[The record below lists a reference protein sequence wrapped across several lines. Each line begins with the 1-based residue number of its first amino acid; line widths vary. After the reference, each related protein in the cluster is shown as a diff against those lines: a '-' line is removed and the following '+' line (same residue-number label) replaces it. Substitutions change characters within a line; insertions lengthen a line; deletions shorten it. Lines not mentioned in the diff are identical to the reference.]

1 MIEEFMTEMPKERT
15 QYIIK
20 TYEGEVNICEWQPAK
35 FFSSIINCQVY
46 KLNVIEDYQETPKAW
61 GNVYGLYKLEEM
73 EGDRDEH

>member
-35 FFSSIINCQVY
+35 FFSSIINRQDY
-46 KLNVIEDYQETPKAW
+46 KLSVIEDYQETPKAW
-61 GNVYGLYKLEEM
+61 GSVYGLRKWEEG
-73 EGDRDEH
+73 EEE